1 MSEYYK
7 FIREIKGVK
16 RAVIQSFL
24 SLSLFFLNIKNGR
37 SEKARLPFAVALIL
51 ELVQSLQN

>member
-24 SLSLFFLNIKNGR
+24 SLFFFLNIKNGR